1 MIESVASLSHLHN
14 DGGQYPWLQFHLH
27 HRLNLRL
34 RPGDV
39 RNSTY
44 RQFFGCKLTVGVNG
58 FADDVDTGLSVV
70 GDVIGVVDSTS
81 VVSGVSVTVELPSE
95 SVPFVGLTVTHNKSE
110 KKKYN
115 SSIAQILIKV

>member
-14 DGGQYPWLQFHLH
+14 DDGQYPRLQFHLH

-39 RNSTY
+39 WNPTY
-44 RQFFGCKLTVGVNG
+44 RQFFGCKLAVGVNG
-58 FADDVDTGLSVV
+58 LADDVDTGLSVV

-81 VVSGVSVTVELPSE
+81 VVSGVSIMVELLSE

-110 KKKYN
+110 KK
-115 SSIAQILIKV
+115 